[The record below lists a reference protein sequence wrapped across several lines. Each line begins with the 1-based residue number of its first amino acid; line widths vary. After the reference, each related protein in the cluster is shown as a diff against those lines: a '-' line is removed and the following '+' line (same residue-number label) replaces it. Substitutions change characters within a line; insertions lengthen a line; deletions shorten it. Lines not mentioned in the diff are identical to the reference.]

1 MCGEHIHR
9 EYGVASTET
18 LRIFREYRSREF
30 IFVEP
35 GGNFG
40 DLLIYRG
47 AEKLARLAEL
57 KFTSVKHNEF
67 MNSSY
72 PKKSVVYIH
81 GSGGFLP
88 FWSGTPIKELRKA
101 ISEHYEVVVLGPST
115 FSNDKA
121 FLEKV
126 MCSHME
132 KARANKI
139 LVLCRDRVS
148 YIVLQQCIS
157 GNVELLLDHDT
168 ALNLQSEDLPQ
179 SNCGNGRFTLYAIR
193 EDKEA
198 YNIKN
203 KEYFSVW
210 VDPVKYCKS
219 FEEWVKIHAHA
230 KKIVTNRLHSAIA
243 GTILGKETILLPN
256 NYHKNRAVW
265 QFSLKSRGVTWKEE
279 LPTCF
284 LSRLVEFIP
293 PMKAIAKRSKF
304 QTLIRKIYGIRH

>member
-1 MCGEHIHR
+1 MYSQTPILSQKLLSLFSMLSDKR
-9 EYGVASTET
+9 
-18 LRIFREYRSREF
+18 
-30 IFVEP
+30 FVFMEP

-40 DLLIYRG
+40 DHLIWKG
-47 AEKLARLAEL
+47 AKKVAQMAGIN
-57 KFTSVKHNEF
+57 FQSVNYDEF
-67 MNSSY
+67 MDLNLSSEY
-72 PKKSVVYIH
+72 VVYIH
-81 GSGGFLP
+81 GGGGFVP
-88 FWSGTPIKELRKA
+88 WWSGTPMKA
-101 ISEHYEVVVLGPST
+101 LKKAVNRHHGITIVGPQTFSTDRQFLKREVVDILENGRSKKIFIFARDPISYSALKECLPSWV
-115 FSNDKA
+115 NLD
-121 FLEKV
+121 
-126 MCSHME
+126 
-132 KARANKI
+132 
-139 LVLCRDRVS
+139 
-148 YIVLQQCIS
+148 
-157 GNVELLLDHDT
+157 LDHDT
-168 ALNLQSEDLPQ
+168 ALNLSSKDLGINPG
-179 SNCGNGRFTLYAIR
+179 SSGYTLCSIR

-219 FEEWVKIHAHA
+219 FEEWMKIHARA
-230 KKIVTNRLHSAIA
+230 KKIVTNRLHSAMV
-243 GTILGKETILLPN
+243 GTILGKETVLLPN